1 MKRAQATCILQHL
14 ERSFERNSS
23 YRSKLRLIIY
33 AAKTNLTTEIYQQDT
48 LRRCIKLYW
57 RWGCSLTYVPRFV
70 SFSWTNGSMFTTAS
84 RTWLL
89 HVSTLPLRILVSACA
104 LSSMFFS
111 QKGCLY
117 LKWLRYHWRSVA
129 SWCSQISAFRIT
141 QLGHI
146 S

>member
-33 AAKTNLTTEIYQQDT
+33 AAKTNLTTEIYQQGT

-70 SFSWTNGSMFTTAS
+70 SFSWTNGSMFTMAS

-89 HVSTLPLRILVSACA
+89 HVSTLPPRILVSACA
-104 LSSMFFS
+104 RSSMFFS
-111 QKGCLY
+111 LKGCLY

-141 QLGHI
+141 QLEHI